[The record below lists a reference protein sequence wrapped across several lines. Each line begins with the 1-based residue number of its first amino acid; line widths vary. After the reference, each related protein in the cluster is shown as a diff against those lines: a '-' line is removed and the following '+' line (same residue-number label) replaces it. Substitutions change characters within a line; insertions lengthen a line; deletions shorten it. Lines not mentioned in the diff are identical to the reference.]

1 MATVLESLKGINAY
15 PIPLRTLVDAAE
27 YRGLDMTV
35 EVSQEIMQTAKYKL
49 AQADLLLWLSLAP
62 DVTQAGSHTASRT
75 SSGYSSATGQIGC
88 TGNVRRRATNRNP
101 FTGTKVQ
108 DYDYCKRHNRN
119 EDKDRRRDRP

>member
-62 DVTQAGSHTASRT
+62 DVTQGGQS
-75 SSGYSSATGQIGC
+75 YSFTDEQRIQFR
-88 TGNVRRRATNRNP
+88 NRANRLYGECQEDP